1 MDKER
6 SIKAPII
13 SEEPPRYGA
22 IQSPPSPTG
31 SNPEEE
37 YKAYPAR
44 FYILAVFSVFSV
56 VQSLAWLTF
65 GTIPNESHQYFG
77 LTDDDITLLAG
88 MYNVLLKGVYKINYD
103 YAWLLAPPYYYLEL

>member
-6 SIKAPII
+6 SPVI
-13 SEEPPRYGA
+13 SEEPPRYGTV
-22 IQSPPSPTG
+22 QSPPSPTG
-31 SNPEEE
+31 SNVEVE

-44 FYILAVFSVFSV
+44 FYILAVFSIFSM

-88 MYNVLLKGVYKINYD
+88 MYKL
-103 YAWLLAPPYYYLEL
+103 